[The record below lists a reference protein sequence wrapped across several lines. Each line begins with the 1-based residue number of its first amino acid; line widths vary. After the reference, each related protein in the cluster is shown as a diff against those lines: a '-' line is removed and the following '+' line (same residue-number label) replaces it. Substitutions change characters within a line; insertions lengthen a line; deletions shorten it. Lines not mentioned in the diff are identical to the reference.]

1 MAKSVLNE
9 SIWEKISEID
19 GKIDKV
25 LGNLSSVKN
34 EDVITVIRKYA
45 ESIDSRFSE
54 NRKGI
59 EMLNRN
65 ISGIKETIENIQ
77 PPIQNPI
84 DSSSMKVRKAYLIF
98 AILGILIFILTI
110 FSMKLY
116 SDSLIYQNNYYRQS
130 TIVRELQTKNDS
142 LKVKIIPM
150 EEKRKRKK

>member
-19 GKIDKV
+19 GKINKV

-34 EDVITVIRKYA
+34 EDIIAAIEEYA
-45 ESIDSRFSE
+45 ESNKSHFAT
-54 NRKGI
+54 NRK
-59 EMLNRN
+59 EMDILNKGV
-65 ISGIKETIENIQ
+65 SEIKEMIENIQ
-77 PPIQNPI
+77 APPLNPT
-84 DSSSMKVRKAYLIF
+84 DSGFMKARKAYLIF

-130 TIVRELQTKNDS
+130 TIVRELQTENDS
-142 LKVKIIPM
+142 LKVKIVSVVD
-150 EEKRKRKK
+150 KRKRK